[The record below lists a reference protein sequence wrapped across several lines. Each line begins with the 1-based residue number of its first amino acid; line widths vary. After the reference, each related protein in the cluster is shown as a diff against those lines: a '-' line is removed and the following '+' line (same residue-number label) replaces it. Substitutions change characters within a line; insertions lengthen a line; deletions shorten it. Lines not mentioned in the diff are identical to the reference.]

1 LQEHPSYHEDFCL
14 HFFKSPQVDEEF
26 YVGEYELGLW
36 VGVWNNQIWHLI
48 INERKPTCR
57 NQCIRKI
64 TTNVAT
70 TSRSSSSSTS
80 ILQQNSSQ
88 TIKIFN
94 KSTMPLQTHHHAPP
108 PI

>member
-1 LQEHPSYHEDFCL
+1 
-14 HFFKSPQVDEEF
+14 VDEEF
-26 YVGEYELGLW
+26 YVGEDELGLW

-57 NQCIRKI
+57 NQCIHKI
-64 TTNVAT
+64 TINVPT
-70 TSRSSSSSTS
+70 TSTSSTSPTS
-80 ILQQNSSQ
+80 ILQQSSSQ
-88 TIKIFN
+88 TMKTFN